1 MDKLSVSA
9 RSANMS
15 KIRAK
20 DTKPEMLVRKLIH
33 AMGFRYRLHVA
44 DLPGKPDIVL
54 PRHKC
59 IIEVHGCFWH
69 QHAGCK
75 EAHIPK
81 SRMDYW
87 QPKLERNVRRGRKNH
102 KVLREL
108 GFRILTIWECQ
119 TRFPLKLEARIRK
132 FLLHPGSN
140 SVT

>member
-1 MDKLSVSA
+1 
-9 RSANMS
+9 
-15 KIRAK
+15 
-20 DTKPEMLVRKLIH
+20 
-33 AMGFRYRLHVA
+33 
-44 DLPGKPDIVL
+44 
-54 PRHKC
+54 
-59 IIEVHGCFWH
+59 
-69 QHAGCK
+69 
-75 EAHIPK
+75 
-81 SRMDYW
+81 MDYW